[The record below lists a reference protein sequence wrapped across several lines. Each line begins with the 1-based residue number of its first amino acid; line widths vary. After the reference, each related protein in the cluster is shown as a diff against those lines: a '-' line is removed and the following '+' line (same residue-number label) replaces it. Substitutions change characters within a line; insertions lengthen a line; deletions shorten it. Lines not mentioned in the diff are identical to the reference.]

1 VVHSTSAEGFN
12 TRELRSA
19 LGSFATGVTIIT
31 TRDREGKL
39 HGMTAN
45 SFTSVSLD
53 PPLVLWSSSLYAQ
66 SLPAFQE
73 GTHFVVN
80 ILAFD
85 QIELSNKFAKQ
96 SDDKFID
103 VDHIIPESGAPVI
116 VGSAAHFEC
125 RNEFRHYGGD
135 HIIFIGHVERFA
147 YTDKPTLLFCR
158 GKYMRGEPIL
168 QGLAGMA
175 AIGNV
180 AVIGLGI
187 MGGAIARNLSA
198 AGFRVSGFDIDRAR
212 AAAAASSGVAVRGST
227 AEAARD

>member
-1 VVHSTSAEGFN
+1 MSTETPPGEHHPGSHKADVHSTSAEGFN
-12 TRELRSA
+12 VRELRNA
-19 LGSFATGVTIIT
+19 LGSFGTGVTIIT
-31 TRDREGKL
+31 TRDRTGKH

-45 SFTSVSLD
+45 SFTSVSLS
-53 PPLVLWSSSLYAQ
+53 PPLVLWSSSLFAQ

-73 GTHFVVN
+73 SGHFVVN

-103 VDHIIPESGAPVI
+103 TDHVVSESGAPVI
-116 VGSAAHFEC
+116 IGAAAHFEC

-158 GKYMRGEPIL
+158 GKYMRGEPIML
-168 QGLAGMA
+168 
-175 AIGNV
+175 
-180 AVIGLGI
+180 
-187 MGGAIARNLSA
+187 
-198 AGFRVSGFDIDRAR
+198 
-212 AAAAASSGVAVRGST
+212 T
-227 AEAARD
+227 

>member
-1 VVHSTSAEGFN
+1 MPNDIISGDITGSHSATVHSTSAEGFN
-12 TRELRSA
+12 SRELRNA

-45 SFTSVSLD
+45 SFSSVSLT

-73 GTHFVVN
+73 GSHFVVN
-80 ILAFD
+80 ILAYD
-85 QIELSNKFAKQ
+85 QIPLSNKFAKQ

-103 VDHIIPESGAPVI
+103 TDHVITESGPPVI
-116 VGSAAHFEC
+116 VGAAAHFEC

-147 YTDKPTLLFCR
+147 YTDRPTLLFCR
-158 GKYMRGEPIL
+158 GKYMRGEPIM
-168 QGLAGMA
+168 Q
-175 AIGNV
+175 
-180 AVIGLGI
+180 
-187 MGGAIARNLSA
+187 
-198 AGFRVSGFDIDRAR
+198 D
-212 AAAAASSGVAVRGST
+212 
-227 AEAARD
+227 

>member
-1 VVHSTSAEGFN
+1 MRRSERKAKETIVSTHSSRSQGTTVLSTVEPPNLPGSHSATVHSTSAEGFN
-12 TRELRSA
+12 TRELRNA

-45 SFTSVSLD
+45 SFTSVSLS

-73 GTHFVVN
+73 ATHFVVN

-85 QIELSNKFAKQ
+85 QIELSNHFAKQ
-96 SDDKFID
+96 SDDKFIN
-103 VDHIIPESGAPVI
+103 VAHIIPESGAPVLI
-116 VGSAAHFEC
+116 GAAAHFEC

-147 YTDKPTLLFCR
+147 YTDRPTLLFCR

-168 QGLAGMA
+168 Q
-175 AIGNV
+175 
-180 AVIGLGI
+180 
-187 MGGAIARNLSA
+187 
-198 AGFRVSGFDIDRAR
+198 
-212 AAAAASSGVAVRGST
+212 T
-227 AEAARD
+227 

>member
-1 VVHSTSAEGFN
+1 MSTELPGSHSAPVHSTAAEGFN
-12 TRELRSA
+12 ARELRNA

-31 TRDREGKL
+31 TRDRAGKL

-45 SFTSVSLD
+45 SFTSVSLT

-73 GTHFVVN
+73 GGHFVVN

-96 SDDKFID
+96 SDDKFLD
-103 VDHIIPESGAPVI
+103 TEHIITESGPPII
-116 VGSAAHFEC
+116 VGAAAHFEC

-147 YTDKPTLLFCR
+147 YTDRPTLLFCR
-158 GKYMRGEPIL
+158 GKYMRGEPIM
-168 QGLAGMA
+168 Q
-175 AIGNV
+175 
-180 AVIGLGI
+180 
-187 MGGAIARNLSA
+187 
-198 AGFRVSGFDIDRAR
+198 D
-212 AAAAASSGVAVRGST
+212 
-227 AEAARD
+227 

>member
-1 VVHSTSAEGFN
+1 VSQDIPGSHQADVHSTSAEGFN
-12 TRELRSA
+12 ARELRNA
-19 LGSFATGVTIIT
+19 LGAFATGVTIVT
-31 TRDREGKL
+31 TRDPAGKL

-45 SFTSVSLD
+45 SFTSVSLS
-53 PPLVLWSSSLYAQ
+53 PPLVLWSASLYAQ

-73 GTHFVVN
+73 GNHFVVN

-85 QIELSNKFAKQ
+85 QIDLSNKFAKQ

-103 VDHIIPESGAPVI
+103 VEHIISEIGAPI
-116 VGSAAHFEC
+116 MIGSAAHFEC

-168 QGLAGMA
+168 QG
-175 AIGNV
+175 
-180 AVIGLGI
+180 
-187 MGGAIARNLSA
+187 
-198 AGFRVSGFDIDRAR
+198 
-212 AAAAASSGVAVRGST
+212 
-227 AEAARD
+227 

>member
-1 VVHSTSAEGFN
+1 MAVSKDLPGSHQAQVHSTSAEGFT

-19 LGSFATGVTIIT
+19 IGSFATGVTIIT
-31 TRDREGKL
+31 TRDGAGTP

-45 SFTSVSLD
+45 SFSSVSLN

-73 GTHFVVN
+73 SPHFCVN
-80 ILAFD
+80 ILAYD

-96 SDDKFID
+96 ADDKFVD

-125 RNEFRHYGGD
+125 RNEFRHYGGRPL
-135 HIIFIGHVERFA
+135 IFIRHVQRLGFP
-147 YTDKPTLLFCR
+147 DKPTLLFCR

-168 QGLAGMA
+168 Q
-175 AIGNV
+175 
-180 AVIGLGI
+180 
-187 MGGAIARNLSA
+187 
-198 AGFRVSGFDIDRAR
+198 D
-212 AAAAASSGVAVRGST
+212 
-227 AEAARD
+227 